1 MAGVRNSANF
11 SGGKG
16 RGTPTESHKSSKFS
30 RKSCRTMSPEEAEAA
45 GITAKDYESQ
55 VDESSESEMSSDDDE
70 DIEFMEEKELEEV
83 KTAV

>member
-1 MAGVRNSANF
+1 
-11 SGGKG
+11 
-16 RGTPTESHKSSKFS
+16 
-30 RKSCRTMSPEEAEAA
+30 MSPEEAVAA

>member
-11 SGGKG
+11 SVGKG
-16 RGTPTESHKSSKFS
+16 RGTPSESSKLS
-30 RKSCRTMSPEEAEAA
+30 RKSCRTMSPEEAVAA